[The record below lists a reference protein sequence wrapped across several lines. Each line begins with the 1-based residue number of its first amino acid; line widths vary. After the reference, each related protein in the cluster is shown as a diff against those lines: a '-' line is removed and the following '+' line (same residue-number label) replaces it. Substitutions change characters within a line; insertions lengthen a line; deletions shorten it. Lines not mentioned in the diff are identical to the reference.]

1 MAELYSRDL
10 GKHDAQ
16 IESLK
21 ADVHEL
27 RQDVHAMRKDLAML
41 NSTIAQAQGGWK
53 VLASIGL
60 LSGGAGALMSK
71 MFGQQ

>member
-1 MAELYSRDL
+1 MAEPISRDL

-16 IESLK
+16 IESLQM
-21 ADVHEL
+21 DVHEL
-27 RQDVHAMRKDLAML
+27 RQDVRAMRKDLAAL
-41 NSTIAQAQGGWK
+41 SSTISQAQGGWK

-71 MFGQQ
+71 IL

>member
-1 MAELYSRDL
+1 MAEPISRDL

-16 IESLK
+16 IDALQ

-27 RQDVHAMRKDLAML
+27 RQDIHAMRKDLAL
-41 NSTIAQAQGGWK
+41 LSTTIAQAQGGWK
-53 VLASIGL
+53 VLASVGL

-71 MFGQQ
+71 IW